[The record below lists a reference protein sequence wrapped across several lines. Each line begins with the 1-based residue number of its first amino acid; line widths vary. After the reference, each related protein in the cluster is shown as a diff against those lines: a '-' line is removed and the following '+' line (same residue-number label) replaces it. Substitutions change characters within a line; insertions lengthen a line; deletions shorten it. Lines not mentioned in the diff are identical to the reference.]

1 MPPVE
6 IDQLECPA
14 CEEITSCAM
23 DQKETKLSCRGQP
36 LQFHG
41 SMSFGSFG
49 QASFQWLCR
58 HSFMAFLRGI
68 LSDLWRWVDQWISS
82 HGSPMD
88 SYSPWWK
95 ISGRGGCLWELQL
108 HALQRGN
115 GEDRDFAKVEGPS
128 PGCLWC
134 WYRLIPISSSIHW
147 ISLRCENLFFWVW
160 SVLKTTK
167 KHHLHPFTIC
177 FTLACCKIGHGQ
189 IRMRSQTFSTPALLN
204 LPCHG
209 SSLVPVSPGANI
221 NVKYDHLFL
230 ERYHTCY
237 VMLL

>member
-6 IDQLECPA
+6 IDQLECSA

-58 HSFMAFLRGI
+58 HSFMAFL
-68 LSDLWRWVDQWISS
+68 DL
-82 HGSPMD
+82 
-88 SYSPWWK
+88 PW

-115 GEDRDFAKVEGPS
+115 GEDRDFAKVGGPS

-134 WYRLIPISSSIHW
+134 WYRLIPISSTIHC
-147 ISLRCENLFFWVW
+147 ISLPCENLFFWFEVCW
-160 SVLKTTK
+160 KPRKSTIYIHLPFASLWLAVRLDMDKSGCDLK
-167 KHHLHPFTIC
+167 LLVRLLC
-177 FTLACCKIGHGQ
+177 STL
-189 IRMRSQTFSTPALLN
+189 
-204 LPCHG
+204 HG

-237 VMLL
+237 IMLL